1 MDILRALLLVGL
13 VTLLWQ
19 IRIQGVRPV
28 RDFFVWGMHYPFHF
42 ILTAV
47 LILVIWG
54 AAGADFGLQGLFL
67 DEDPLTQILLG
78 ATVTMILAAIIVHY
92 SVLDT
97 SMRAWRASLQDLT
110 RMLLATNNITKPAVS
125 VQGILRNGFL
135 ERLQNSD
142 IDAIDAAMGLQPKNP
157 SEKSQFDDELLT
169 MLEGEPFRLL
179 VSPAVLL
186 VKGFMLLFL
195 VGVVPTLLV
204 PLINRDP
211 LGCFDRLP
219 WLIGVVLGHVLGI
232 VLACWTT
239 QWAAKAAG
247 WNATGDRILE
257 HLRLWAKDGRTA
269 RPEDESDHAASTH
282 APSWVSFLC
291 AFYVIHAIGNTLIPD
306 SITSRWIDWPE
317 RNAIVVPSES
327 AEPDRLSPLWQ
338 SFPWL
343 PLAVLLAE
351 SAVAAF
357 TLLTISVVPRL
368 VPQQWLQ
375 TARAVWQRLVHA
387 VMGMVFSTITA
398 GRISRMVF
406 ACLILVVL
414 ALLSILT
421 LGSAAWLPW
430 SGLRG
435 YASLGAVLVVWL
447 GGFRLATLETL
458 RDADLSPL
466 RKTTLLVALIS
477 IVFMDQFQV
486 PDILVAPLAILATA
500 VSVGAMVPALPSLSN
515 RRVVVACSIVA
526 IGILSVYG
534 AWLGSF
540 TTAVTKVWLGL
551 ATLLLGAMALASVA
565 RSRPALLF
573 PLTILLG
580 FFAFA
585 IPYNALDERW
595 QSAMPAAGSIACALA
610 LVAAIYTMIMSAR
623 PRSALLTAV
632 ALGSAAMLLNGTALF
647 VAPNQFKGT
656 FPNMESYYAKPIY
669 LDSRDYFRDT
679 TPSTVR
685 LRNRQVTDDFDRLAK
700 QGTSERLATA
710 YFKMRPITH
719 RADGSYSV
727 SLAVEDS
734 RGRLRATEGDEVLLS
749 AEEWFT
755 IQLDGEDCI
764 ALAEE
769 PFFRKIFPWFR
780 YESLHMIRDGII
792 RGPLYPLAKASA
804 VSTAHPANG
813 PAPTAYTAITSG
825 HVLGLRLMGL
835 APSYRKADA
844 QYVLIAINWTGRV
857 TEVRHE
863 SHLDNYTV
871 EFDIPMGS
879 EPLNEQQLA
888 IMAAW
893 MERCHLDTVRSSR
906 VALPKAEAIPALPV
920 YREGDCVVLDDARA
934 EAPVPVG
941 VFLAG
946 DPAKARHYP
955 DFTRYWPTRTNL
967 ERTIASTPA
976 PSMAVNGAKSGDNG
990 NRFTLRLAHDRG
1002 LFASDV
1008 GMPDLPDTGVARVAL
1023 YNAGRLRPGDRLILS
1038 WNGSHQEPKGPA
1050 ARCGAVYEV
1059 MRVEPRVSEPADR
1072 LPPGS
1077 QWVNLRPVVD
1087 ANTNNSAIHPQPDVK
1102 NQPFLIGEWQLIQ
1115 PLNNTEV
1122 LLAWKRLVANRWK
1135 GRKPKL
1141 VIVTVSG
1148 GGIRASVWTSV
1159 VLRKL
1164 ETTLGADFPYHIRL
1178 ITGASG
1184 GMVGGSYYVTSLAPP
1199 SDAVLGG
1206 GTANFSALHGASID
1220 AFVEQMA
1227 TDQLDAVAGRMLF
1240 ADLPGALN
1248 PFRKKGDRG
1257 RTLEQTW
1264 IRWTGGRDASPLARS
1279 LQSYAADE
1287 QLGRRPSMVYTPMM
1301 VEDGRRL
1308 LISNLDMAFATR
1320 NVGGL
1325 LIEPSSRKIDRP
1337 TIQGGDF
1344 DTSIHDEDDV
1354 FSLSAVEFFRL
1365 FPKAHDFRVTT
1376 AVRMSASF
1384 PWVSPAINLPT
1395 LPPRRVV
1402 DAAYYDNYGVN
1413 LTALWISKMSSWLKE
1428 NTSGVVVIQIR
1439 DNVSQGARTE
1449 IDFDRS
1455 GTESAID
1462 RLTWNAG
1469 GKLLSPGI
1477 QAVTTPLSG
1486 VSNARQW
1493 TMAFRNDE
1501 QVDLLD
1507 LLFDDERGRDFFR
1520 TVVFECPIE
1529 VSLNWK
1535 LTAREKEVLTSG
1547 FGRADALPRDEL
1559 GRVRDFLIGKDS
1571 YEFHKWRIEHRNDD
1585 DFQIQ
1590 LKQRYVEQLQNLGF
1604 TATDRLTLRQSQDLY
1619 ENVVKNLKRLELLS
1633 DWWREGREEDPDRTN
1648 RQTTK

>member
-1 MDILRALLLVGL
+1 MDILRAVLLVGL
-13 VTLLWQ
+13 MTLLWQ

-42 ILTAV
+42 VLTAV

-54 AAGADFGLQGLFL
+54 VAGANFGLQGLFL

-78 ATVTMILAAIIVHY
+78 ATVMMLLAAIIVHY

-97 SMRAWRASLQDLT
+97 SMHAWHASLRDLVG
-110 RMLLATNNITKPAVS
+110 LLRATNNATHPALS
-125 VQGILRNGFL
+125 AQAILRNGFL
-135 ERLQNSD
+135 ERLANSD
-142 IDAIDAAMGLQPKNP
+142 IDAIDAVMRLQT
-157 SEKSQFDDELLT
+157 EKSAEKSLSYASLMK
-169 MLEGEPFRLL
+169 MLEDEPFRLL

-195 VGVVPTLLV
+195 VGLVPALLM

-211 LGCFDRLP
+211 MGCLDRLP
-219 WLIGVVLGHVLGI
+219 WLMGVVLGQILGI

-239 QWAAKAAG
+239 HWAAKAAG
-247 WNATGDRILE
+247 WEATGDRILE
-257 HLRLWAKDGRTA
+257 HLRLWANEAKGITHHSENHTKA
-269 RPEDESDHAASTH
+269 SKLSRP
-282 APSWVSFLC
+282 WVSFLC
-291 AFYVIHAIGNTLIPD
+291 AFFFIHALANILIPD

-317 RNAIVVPSES
+317 RTYIDVPGQ
-327 AEPDRLSPLWQ
+327 SPEMRGLPSPWQ

-351 SAVAAF
+351 SAGAAF
-357 TLLTISVVPRL
+357 ILLAMLVIPRL
-368 VPQQWLQ
+368 VPPQFLQAVRVYRQWLI
-375 TARAVWQRLVHA
+375 HCG
-387 VMGMVFSTITA
+387 MGLIFNTITA

-406 ACLILVVL
+406 AGLMFFAFLILVVV
-414 ALLSILT
+414 I
-421 LGSAAWLPW
+421 LGSTGTAWIAW
-430 SGLRG
+430 AGLRG
-435 YASLGAVLVVWL
+435 YASLGAVLVIWL
-447 GGFRLATLETL
+447 GAFRLATLHTFHEGPFFKVWQ
-458 RDADLSPL
+458 AV
-466 RKTTLLVALIS
+466 LVAALFG
-477 IVFMDQFQV
+477 IVFMDQFQAHEF
-486 PDILVAPLAILATA
+486 LAAPLAIAATA
-500 VSVGAMVPALPSLSN
+500 IVACSMLPALPSTPN
-515 RRVVVACSIVA
+515 RHVLLAVSIFA
-526 IGILSVYG
+526 IGIMSMYF
-534 AWLGSF
+534 AWLGSVIGI
-540 TTAVTKVWLGL
+540 AAKVWLGT
-551 ATLLLGAMALASVA
+551 ATLLVGAMALGSKA
-565 RSRPALLF
+565 RSHPALLY
-573 PLTILLG
+573 PLTVLLG

-610 LVAAIYTMIMSAR
+610 LVAAIYTIIMSAR
-623 PRSALLTAV
+623 PRSALLPAV
-632 ALGSAAMLLNGTALF
+632 ALGAAAMLLNGSALF

-656 FPNMESYYAKPIY
+656 FPNMESYYSRPIY

-685 LRNRQVTDDFDRLAK
+685 LRNRQVTDDFDRIEK
-700 QGTSERLATA
+700 QGASERLATA

-719 RADGSYSV
+719 KPDGSYSV

-734 RGRLRATEGDEVLLS
+734 RGRLRATEGDEVRLT

-755 IQLDGEDCI
+755 IQLDGNDCI

-792 RGPLYPLAKASA
+792 RGPIRPLIKA
-804 VSTAHPANG
+804 TGQPPLQPANG
-813 PAPTAYTAITSG
+813 LSSTSYTAITTG
-825 HVLGLRLMGL
+825 DVMGLRLHGL
-835 APSYRKADA
+835 APHYRQADA

-857 TEVRHE
+857 TQVRHE
-863 SHLDNYTV
+863 SHLDSYSV
-871 EFDIPMGS
+871 EFDIPKGS
-879 EPLNEQQLA
+879 EPLNESQLA
-888 IMAAW
+888 IMSAW

-906 VALPKAEAIPALPV
+906 VALPKPDAIPAVPV
-920 YREGDCVVLDDARA
+920 FREGDCLVLDDARA
-934 EAPVPVG
+934 EAPIPVA
-941 VFLAG
+941 VYLAG
-946 DPAKARHYP
+946 DPAQAGQFPEFFRH
-955 DFTRYWPTRTNL
+955 WPTRANL
-967 ERTIASTPA
+967 ERDIASTPA
-976 PSMAVNGAKSGDNG
+976 PFMPVPGAKTVDNG
-990 NRFTLRLAHDRG
+990 SRFTLRPAHDRG
-1002 LFASDV
+1002 LFASPGGGPSTIGRV
-1008 GMPDLPDTGVARVAL
+1008 GTPLAV
-1023 YNAGRLRPGDRLILS
+1023 YNAGRLRSGDRLILS
-1038 WNGSHQEPKGPA
+1038 WNGRDHVPTGPEV
-1050 ARCGAVYEV
+1050 RDGAVYEV
-1059 MRVEPRVSEPADR
+1059 MNIEPRMDHPSAK
-1072 LPPGS
+1072 LPPGC
-1077 QWVNLRPVVD
+1077 QWVNLRPVADTGSDRSVIQEHTT
-1087 ANTNNSAIHPQPDVK
+1087 AENHPILV
-1102 NQPFLIGEWQLIQ
+1102 GEWQLVQ

-1122 LLAWKRLVANRWK
+1122 LLAWKRVVANRWK
-1135 GRKPKL
+1135 GKKPKL

-1199 SDAVLGG
+1199 SDAVLRGG
-1206 GTANFSALHGASID
+1206 AADFSALHGASID
-1220 AFVEQMA
+1220 TFVERMA

-1248 PFRKKGDRG
+1248 PFMKKGDRG

-1264 IRWTGGRDASPLARS
+1264 IRWTGGQATSPLARS
-1279 LQSYAADE
+1279 LQSFAADE
-1287 QLGRRPSMVYTPMM
+1287 RLGWRPSMVYTPMM

-1344 DTSIHDEDDV
+1344 DMSIHDEDDV

-1428 NTSGVVVIQIR
+1428 NTSGVVVVQIR

-1449 IDFDRS
+1449 IDFDRL
-1455 GTESAID
+1455 GPDSAAD
-1462 RLTWNAG
+1462 RFVWNAG
-1469 GKLLSPGI
+1469 GKLLSSGI

-1486 VSNARQW
+1486 ISNARQW

-1535 LTAREKEVLTSG
+1535 LTAREKGVLASG

-1559 GRVRDFLIGKDS
+1559 SRAKDYLIGKDS
-1571 YEFHKWRIEHRNDD
+1571 YEFHKWRIEHRNDET
-1585 DFQIQ
+1585 FQIQ
-1590 LKQRYVEQLQNLGF
+1590 LKQRYDEQLQTLGF
-1604 TATDRLTLRQSQDLY
+1604 TATDRLTLRQSQALY
-1619 ENVVKNLKRLELLS
+1619 ENVMKNLKRLELLA
-1633 DWWREGREEDPDRTN
+1633 DWWREGHEDAR
-1648 RQTTK
+1648 